1 MPEIKISELTSAS
14 TPAGTEVLAIVQSGD
29 TKKTTINSLASALED
44 NLSTGAPTWTT
55 GGVLRAGHDIIAGY
69 VDSGANSDAGGT
81 IGLTLNDGYG
91 NANLTFN
98 HTGGIPDRSGSS
110 ARISSNVDS
119 NQELLDFQLKSSVTS
134 GTPTALTSVL
144 KLYEDS
150 IQLLKS
156 TTLSTNGTGATS
168 LVNKGYIDTALGG
181 KADTNHT
188 HSQYSLNT
196 HLHDD
201 RYSQIGHGHSI
212 GNISNLQTILNGKIG
227 ETEINTSHFTFSSNT
242 LSLNTIQ
249 EGQIAAG
256 AITPSK
262 LSTGAPNWND
272 QGIFTIGG
280 SVFTGNEEVAV
291 NYWGSGDRNAYIDFH
306 SQGVVGDNGY
316 DYDARL
322 FRYPGVD
329 GKFELSNKGT
339 GPITVDRTID
349 QINTNTK
356 SIVTKE
362 YVDANLR
369 RGHFKKATESES
381 GKHSSVSPQYSDAFC
396 YINDEDNVVV
406 GGNDNGVK
414 RTGGGHNGGHTHRT
428 TFMLPD
434 DEKADKLYISY
445 NNMHV
450 IAKSGKSYST
460 GYGYAAASISST
472 ASDHSSARFYQWIR
486 SFCESDNCRISKI
499 VQSGD
504 INSHNSY
511 AIDQQGYFWGHG
523 VGNSGQLA
531 NGTTRHS
538 SQETDDDVSPTSIIG
553 KRESLANSETTTAG
567 VPYNLASNRR
577 YKAHIM
583 NPMLD
588 SNGNVTITPTAGV
601 SLLKVTD
608 ATHIGSWNG
617 HDHYDTVAIL
627 GEDKRVYVA
636 GYGGKG
642 QAGDGNDA
650 HDNKNWANV
659 RTTSNVPLENIVKL
673 YSGGEDHQTY
683 FLAIDENYDVWTW
696 GNNEGKQLGLGPNAS
711 SEILKATRIWNASAK
726 GYRANYIITNNAGS
740 GDSAARIFIVSHQ
753 TNAGTETDKRFWVGN
768 NSTPS
773 NGDLVQLTHTV
784 FNTTTYSIQELYYSN
799 GNTRNM
805 VYLLVRNK
813 TTNKLE
819 LWSAG
824 YNGHGEL
831 GYQDP
836 TNPSNFSNV
845 STNMNTEAYRVNFNS
860 DLLEKVVTIHP
871 ARQYNT
877 GGNTHIHL
885 SDGRIFSCGYLRWSF
900 DKIGH
905 SSQYSYKFT
914 PIPMD

>member
-55 GGVLRAGHDIIAGY
+55 AGVLTAGHDIIAGGNDDGR
-69 VDSGANSDAGGT
+69 VALT
-81 IGLTLNDGYG
+81 INDGYG
-91 NANLTFN
+91 NANITFN
-98 HTGGIPDRSGSS
+98 HTGGTPDRSGSS
-110 ARISSNVDS
+110 ARISSSVDS

-144 KLYEDS
+144 KLYEDG

-181 KADTNHT
+181 KADTSHT

-272 QGIFTIGG
+272 QGTFTIGG

-306 SQGVVGDNGY
+306 SQGAVGDNGY

-322 FRYPGVD
+322 YRYPGVD

-339 GPITVDRTID
+339 GPITVDRTIE
-349 QINTNTK
+349 QIDTDNK

-396 YINDEDNVVV
+396 YIDDEDNVVI
-406 GGNDNGVK
+406 GGNGNSVK
-414 RTGGGHNGGHTHRT
+414 RTGGGKSDGHTHRSK
-428 TFMLPD
+428 FMLPD

-445 NNMHV
+445 YNMHV
-450 IAKSGKSYST
+450 IAKSGRSYST
-460 GYGYAAASISST
+460 GYGYNAASISST
-472 ASDHSSARFYQWIR
+472 ASDHSSAEFYQWIR
-486 SFCESDNCRISKI
+486 SFCESDNCKISKI

-504 INSHNSY
+504 IQSHNSY
-511 AIDQQGYFWGHG
+511 ALDQQGYFWGHG

-538 SQETDDDVSPTSIIG
+538 SQETADDVSPTSIIG

-617 HDHYDTVAIL
+617 TDHYDTVAIL

-642 QAGDGNDA
+642 QAGDGNDS
-650 HDNKNWANV
+650 HDNKNWVNV
-659 RTTSNVPLENIVKL
+659 RTTSNLPLENIIKL
-673 YSGGEDHQTY
+673 YSGGENHYTY
-683 FLAIDENYDVWTW
+683 FLAIDENYDVWVW
-696 GNNEGKQLGLGPNAS
+696 GDNAGKQLGLGSNAS
-711 SEILKATRIWNASAK
+711 SEILKATRIWDASAR

-740 GDSAARIFIVSHQ
+740 GDSAARVFVVSHQ
-753 TNAGTETDKRFWVGN
+753 TNSGTETDKRFWVAN

-824 YNGHGEL
+824 YNGYGEL
-831 GYQDP
+831 GYQNP
-836 TNPSNFSNV
+836 TNPSNYANI
-845 STNMNTEAYRVNFNS
+845 STNLNIEAYRVNFNS
-860 DLLEKVVTIHP
+860 DLLEKVVTIQP

-900 DKIGH
+900 DRIGH